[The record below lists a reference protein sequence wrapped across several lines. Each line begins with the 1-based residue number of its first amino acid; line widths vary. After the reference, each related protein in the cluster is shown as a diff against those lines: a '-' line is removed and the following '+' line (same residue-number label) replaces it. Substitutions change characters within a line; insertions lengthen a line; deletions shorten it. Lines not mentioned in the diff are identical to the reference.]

1 MFSKKT
7 APERVTPPATPCPD
21 CGERR
26 VTLSGN
32 MDTYLI
38 QRNGGRAL
46 TDLLALL
53 CLGCGRV
60 FFYAERLDKVR
71 AAMKSTTS

>member
-1 MFSKKT
+1 M
-7 APERVTPPATPCPD
+7 
-21 CGERR
+21 
-26 VTLSGN
+26 TLSAN

-38 QRNGGRAL
+38 LRNGGRAL
-46 TDLLALL
+46 SDLLALL

-60 FFYAERLDKVR
+60 FFYAERLDRVR